1 MQCKSLTKDL
11 WALRLQKIQGKVSY
25 DSETETEAFSSQGI
39 SSQSEK
45 ESASASQSSRRS
57 KKDKRMRAGTPALV
71 ETVSL
76 CYIAILLLRMPV
88 TVADIHEW
96 IGDGKFLY
104 YRASREVP
112 LGMRARLSPAY
123 QAQFEPQDLLQP
135 ESLHRSILDMA
146 VLFNKDFGMAIP
158 PLNVSLVLYR
168 WIQAL
173 MLPLEIFAA
182 TQRLAR
188 LLKVDLST
196 FIASKASKNI
206 VLRYPEAQ
214 LMALVV
220 VATKLLFPADD
231 VERRAYE
238 PTDLSSLSLHWDA
251 WVKLHKPGSENPA
264 EQPQLPFHQAFEFSE
279 SEALSTAN
287 ERLDAYLDWYENNI
301 ANEEVRERGRARN
314 DADFRRTL
322 FQMFPTPA
330 RQSKVSNEEMSADGN
345 RLLNAHGTLLRERVV
360 QPQKSKNVHRIGT
373 FYRRFRTVEELCGPA
388 TVLFER
394 AAALAGLSV
403 ESMVQSV
410 FLTERKLQRFEE
422 GLRKAAKAVD
432 PG

>member
-1 MQCKSLTKDL
+1 
-11 WALRLQKIQGKVSY
+11 
-25 DSETETEAFSSQGI
+25 
-39 SSQSEK
+39 
-45 ESASASQSSRRS
+45 
-57 KKDKRMRAGTPALV
+57 MRTGTLALV

-96 IGDGKFLY
+96 VNDGKFLY
-104 YRASREVP
+104 YRASREIP
-112 LGMRARLSPAY
+112 LGMRERLPPGY
-123 QAQFEPQDLLQP
+123 QAQLEPQDLLQP

-146 VLFNKDFGMAIP
+146 VVFNKDFGMAIP

-188 LLKVDLST
+188 LLEVDLST
-196 FIASKASKNI
+196 FVASKASKNI

-220 VATKLLFPADD
+220 VATKLLFPVDD

-251 WVKLHKPGSENPA
+251 WVNLHKPGSDK
-264 EQPQLPFHQAFEFSE
+264 QPQLPFHQAFEFSE
-279 SEALSTAN
+279 SDALSTAN
-287 ERLDAYLDWYENNI
+287 ERLDAYLDWYEDNI

-314 DADFRRTL
+314 DAEFRRTL

-330 RQSKVSNEEMSADGN
+330 RQSKDSNEEMPVDAI
-345 RLLNAHGTLLRERVV
+345 RLLDAHGTLLRERVV
-360 QPQKSKNVHRIGT
+360 QPHESKNVNRIGT
-373 FYRRFRTVEELCGPA
+373 FYRRFRTVEELSGPV
-388 TVLFER
+388 TLLFER

-403 ESMVQSV
+403 ESMVQAV
-410 FLTERKLQRFEE
+410 FLTERKLQNLEE
-422 GLRKAAKAVD
+422 GLRKTAKAVD